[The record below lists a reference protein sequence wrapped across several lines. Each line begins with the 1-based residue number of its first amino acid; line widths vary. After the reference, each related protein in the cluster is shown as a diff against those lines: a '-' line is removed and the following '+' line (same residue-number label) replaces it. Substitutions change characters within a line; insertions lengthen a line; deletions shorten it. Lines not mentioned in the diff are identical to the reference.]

1 MKTALITGV
10 TGQAGFYLSAL
21 LLEKEYRVVGT
32 TRDIRMANR
41 PLKAE
46 VELVSLDLTN
56 YEQVI
61 DLIDELRP
69 DEIYHFAAPSSVAR
83 SFGDPV
89 RTSTGI
95 MVPTL
100 NILESI
106 RTLGARIR
114 FLDAASIEMFG
125 DCRAPAD
132 ESTPLDPHSPYG
144 VAKTTSYLQTK
155 NYREAFELHSCSAI
169 FSNFESPLRPVGFVT
184 GKIVSTACQIARGD
198 KLKLK
203 LGNVEIFRD
212 WGWAPEYM
220 EAAWRMMQLDEPRDL
235 VIATGKKRSL
245 GDFLRIAFD
254 KVNLNYEDH
263 VTSDSRLLR
272 PYDIQSSVGSP
283 EKARRIIQWSA
294 QYSLED
300 LIGEW
305 IDVEITRSGSQHQS
319 WNKLYSLP
327 KK

>member
-1 MKTALITGV
+1 MLG
-10 TGQAGFYLSAL
+10 SA
-21 LLEKEYRVVGT
+21 
-32 TRDIRMANR
+32 
-41 PLKAE
+41 
-46 VELVSLDLTN
+46 S
-56 YEQVI
+56 
-61 DLIDELRP
+61 
-69 DEIYHFAAPSSVAR
+69 
-83 SFGDPV
+83 
-89 RTSTGI
+89 
-95 MVPTL
+95 
-100 NILESI
+100 
-106 RTLGARIR
+106 
-114 FLDAASIEMFG
+114 
-125 DCRAPAD
+125 
-132 ESTPLDPHSPYG
+132 STP
-144 VAKTTSYLQTK
+144 
-155 NYREAFELHSCSAI
+155 
-169 FSNFESPLRPVGFVT
+169 RPVGFVT
-184 GKIVSTACQIARGD
+184 GKIVSTACQIARGE

-245 GDFLRIAFD
+245 GEFLRIAFD

-294 QYSLED
+294 RYSLED

-305 IDVEITRSGSQHQS
+305 IDVETTRSGSQHQS